1 MHKLLKDSAIIIIG
15 NEILSGRTQDT
26 NTKFLAQKLLSIG
39 IIVNEVRI
47 IPDSKEHIIECVN
60 KLRIKYN
67 YVFTSGGIGPTHDDI
82 TAECIANAFDVKLPI
97 NEVAK
102 KLLQDYYKNQ
112 NVELNA
118 ARLRMARIPEGANLI
133 DNPISIAPG
142 FQIENVFVLAGVPKI
157 FKAMVK
163 DIIEKLKSAK
173 PIKSKSIRI
182 EKPEGEIAEELA
194 SIASDFPNAQI
205 GSYPF
210 KKNLVKGT
218 RIVITHSDILVIDE
232 ITKLVKLLK

>member
-47 IPDSKEHIIECVN
+47 IPDSKEHIIESVN

-163 DIIEKLKSAK
+163 NIIEKLKSAK

-182 EKPEGEIAEELA
+182 EKPEGEIAEILA
-194 SIASDFPNAQI
+194 SIAGDFPSAQI

>member
-1 MHKLLKDSAIIIIG
+1 MHKSLKNSAIIIIG

-82 TAECIANAFDVKLPI
+82 TAKCIANAFDVKLPI
-97 NEVAK
+97 NEAAK

-133 DNPISIAPG
+133 ENPISIAPG

-163 DIIEKLKSAK
+163 NIIEKLKSAK

-182 EKPEGEIAEELA
+182 EKPEGEIAEKLA
-194 SIASDFPNAQI
+194 SIASDFPSAQI